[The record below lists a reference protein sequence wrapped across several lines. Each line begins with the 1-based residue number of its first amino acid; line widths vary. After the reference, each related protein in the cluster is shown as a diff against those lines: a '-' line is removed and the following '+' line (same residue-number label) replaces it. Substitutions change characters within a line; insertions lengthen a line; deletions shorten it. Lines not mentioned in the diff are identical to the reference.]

1 MAVALAASQE
11 RFVSRGQ
18 LFMVADGMDP
28 RGGRLASKLAT
39 DSSPVTYHKLD
50 DLTHRTLKEA
60 VLRQT
65 ATSTPR

>member
-1 MAVALAASQE
+1 MAQAASQE
-11 RFVSRGQ
+11 RFDSRGH
-18 LFMVADGMDP
+18 LFMVDDGMDP

-39 DSSPVTYHKLD
+39 DSTPLTYHKLD